1 MLEPPETAEKADVE
15 AVIAGIVFLLF
26 GCHVERDQLTS
37 ASTAASR

>member
-15 AVIAGIVFLLF
+15 SVIPGIIFLLF
-26 GCHVERDQLTS
+26 SRHVDRLTS